1 MWVKGQLYNGTFKG
15 IVSRDFL
22 GLQMILV
29 DKALVP
35 SKGIRCMFWFF
46 FRFSTFLVVF

>member
-22 GLQMILV
+22 GLQMILM
-29 DKALVP
+29 DKALVLVKV
-35 SKGIRCMFWFF
+35 SAACFGFF
-46 FRFSTFLVVF
+46 LGFQLFL